1 MSQNCFTYI
10 LSILYI
16 EKFNHILMLKKKN
29 KKKKPEDALSL
40 PLLKVTLQL
49 IIQTCSMILLW
60 DQTSSS
66 TGQ

>member
-1 MSQNCFTYI
+1 MFI
-10 LSILYI
+10 G
-16 EKFNHILMLKKKN
+16 
-29 KKKKPEDALSL
+29 KKKKKMTEDALSS

-49 IIQTCSMILLW
+49 IIQTCLIILLW